1 MTAWQL
7 RESAEDE
14 RRGAAAHSL
23 KMMSSPARRA
33 VGADFCAM
41 ASPLRLDPALD
52 RIERADAANLSR
64 SLPAESTVRS
74 AGSDSSS
81 EHPASSHQR
90 GIAASASSL
99 SLSSEE
105 PGEIEPP
112 LWLEDARARGRSV
125 HRPRA

>member
-1 MTAWQL
+1 
-7 RESAEDE
+7 
-14 RRGAAAHSL
+14 
-23 KMMSSPARRA
+23 
-33 VGADFCAM
+33 M
-41 ASPLRLDPALD
+41 ASPLRSDPAFD
-52 RIERADAANLSR
+52 RIERADLSR

-81 EHPASSHQR
+81 AHPASSHHR

-105 PGEIEPP
+105 PGEMEPP

-125 HRPRA
+125 HRPRAQTTNEFLRGEKHREMPSTVMWVRVLLAQH